1 MIEPKISSSIDLGKD
16 IDIVEEYIKETEEVM
31 DDEFFGE
38 SYDKEW
44 ALKDQGKREG
54 IREGIREIAKK
65 MKSDNVS
72 TENISKYTDLTVE
85 EIDKL

>member
-54 IREGIREIAKK
+54 IREISKK
-65 MKSDNVS
+65 MKEHNIPESEISDI
-72 TENISKYTDLTVE
+72 TGLTLE
-85 EIDKL
+85 EINNL

>member
-16 IDIVEEYIKETEEVM
+16 IGIVEEYIKETEEVM

-54 IREGIREIAKK
+54 IREIAKK

>member
-54 IREGIREIAKK
+54 IREIAKK

-72 TENISKYTDLTVE
+72 IENISKYTDLTVE

>member
-16 IDIVEEYIKETEEVM
+16 IGIVEAYIKETEEVM

-54 IREGIREIAKK
+54 IREIAKK